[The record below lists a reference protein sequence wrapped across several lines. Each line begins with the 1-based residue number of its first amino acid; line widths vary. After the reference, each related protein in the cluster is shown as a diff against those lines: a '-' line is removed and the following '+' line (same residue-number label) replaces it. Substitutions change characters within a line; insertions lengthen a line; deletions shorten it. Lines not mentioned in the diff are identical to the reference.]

1 MIETE
6 NFNKL
11 MYMKS
16 DFQVVKIEN
25 NQMFLNIG
33 NKNSCGSC
41 AANKSC
47 GTGVLARYFDH
58 FNTIAYPLRPGVKE
72 GDLISLEISNKTLF
86 LRAFALYI
94 APLLVVFF
102 ALFIMQIFEF
112 IESIQILVSI
122 VILLATFITL
132 RISTK

>member
-1 MIETE
+1 MIESE

-25 NQMFLNIG
+25 NQMFLNVG

-72 GDLISLEISNKTLF
+72 GDLVSLEISNKTLF

-94 APLLVVFF
+94 APLLVVFIT
-102 ALFIMQIFEF
+102 LFVMQIFEF

>member
-1 MIETE
+1 MIESE

-25 NQMFLNIG
+25 NQMFLNVG

-112 IESIQILVSI
+112 IESIQILASI
-122 VILLATFITL
+122 VILLAAFTTL

>member
-94 APLLVVFF
+94 APLLVVFI
-102 ALFIMQIFEF
+102 ALFVMQIFEF
-112 IESIQILVSI
+112 IESIQILVGI
-122 VILLATFITL
+122 VILLATFVTL

>member
-1 MIETE
+1 MIESE

-25 NQMFLNIG
+25 NQMFLNVG

-94 APLLVVFF
+94 VPLLVVFIAIF
-102 ALFIMQIFEF
+102 VMQIFEF

>member
-1 MIETE
+1 
-6 NFNKL
+6 

-25 NQMFLNIG
+25 NQMFLNVG

-47 GTGVLARYFDH
+47 GTGVLARYFDL

-94 APLLVVFF
+94 APLLVVFI
-102 ALFIMQIFEF
+102 ALFVMQIFEF
-112 IESIQILVSI
+112 IESIQIVVSI

>member
-1 MIETE
+1 MIESE

-25 NQMFLNIG
+25 NQMFLNVG

-72 GDLISLEISNKTLF
+72 GDFISLEISNKTLF

-94 APLLVVFF
+94 APLLVVFIT
-102 ALFIMQIFEF
+102 LFVMQILEF

>member
-58 FNTIAYPLRPGVKE
+58 FNNIAYPLRPGVKE

-94 APLLVVFF
+94 APLLVVFI
-102 ALFIMQIFEF
+102 ALFIMQIFEL
-112 IESIQILVSI
+112 IESIQILVSTF
-122 VILLATFITL
+122 ILLAIFITL

>member
-1 MIETE
+1 
-6 NFNKL
+6 
-11 MYMKS
+11 MKS

-25 NQMFLNIG
+25 NKMFLNVG

-58 FNTIAYPLRPGVKE
+58 FNTVAYPLRSGVKE
-72 GDLISLEISNKTLF
+72 GDLITLEISNKTLF

-94 APLLVVFF
+94 APLLVVFL
-102 ALFIMQIFEF
+102 ALFIMQTFEF
-112 IESIQILVSI
+112 IESIQILMSI
-122 VILLATFITL
+122 VILLAAFTTL

>member
-1 MIETE
+1 MIESE

-25 NQMFLNIG
+25 NQMFLNVG

-94 APLLVVFF
+94 APLLVVFI
-102 ALFIMQIFEF
+102 ALFVMQILEF
-112 IESIQILVSI
+112 IESIQIFVSI

>member
-1 MIETE
+1 MIESE

-25 NQMFLNIG
+25 NQMFLNVG

-94 APLLVVFF
+94 APLLVVFI
-102 ALFIMQIFEF
+102 ALFVMQIFEF

-122 VILLATFITL
+122 FILLATFITL

>member
-1 MIETE
+1 MIESE

-94 APLLVVFF
+94 APLLVVFI
-102 ALFIMQIFEF
+102 ALFVMQIFEF

>member
-41 AANKSC
+41 TANKSC

-94 APLLVVFF
+94 APLLVVFI
-102 ALFIMQIFEF
+102 ALFVMQIFEF

>member
-1 MIETE
+1 MIESE

-25 NQMFLNIG
+25 NQMFLNVG

-58 FNTIAYPLRPGVKE
+58 FNTVVYPLRPGVKE

-94 APLLVVFF
+94 APLLVVFI
-102 ALFIMQIFEF
+102 ALFVMQIFEF

>member
-94 APLLVVFF
+94 APLLVVFI
-102 ALFIMQIFEF
+102 ALFVMQILEF
-112 IESIQILVSI
+112 IESIQIFVSI

>member
-72 GDLISLEISNKTLF
+72 GDLITLEISNKTLF

-94 APLLVVFF
+94 APLLVVFI
-102 ALFIMQIFEF
+102 ALFVMQIFEF
-112 IESIQILVSI
+112 IESMQILVSI
-122 VILLATFITL
+122 FILLATFITL

>member
-1 MIETE
+1 
-6 NFNKL
+6 
-11 MYMKS
+11 MKS

-94 APLLVVFF
+94 APLLVVFI
-102 ALFIMQIFEF
+102 ALFVMQIFEF
-112 IESIQILVSI
+112 IESIQILVS
-122 VILLATFITL
+122 VVFLLATFITL

>member
-1 MIETE
+1 MIESE

-25 NQMFLNIG
+25 NQMFLNVG

-94 APLLVVFF
+94 APLLVVFI
-102 ALFIMQIFEF
+102 ALFVMQIFEF

-122 VILLATFITL
+122 VILLATFISL

>member
-94 APLLVVFF
+94 APLLVVFI
-102 ALFIMQIFEF
+102 ALFVMQIFEF
-112 IESIQILVSI
+112 IESIQILVS
-122 VILLATFITL
+122 VVFLLAAFITL

>member
-1 MIETE
+1 MIESE

-25 NQMFLNIG
+25 NQMFLNVG

-58 FNTIAYPLRPGVKE
+58 FNIIAYPLRPGVKE

-94 APLLVVFF
+94 APLLVVFI
-102 ALFIMQIFEF
+102 ALFVMQIFEF

-122 VILLATFITL
+122 AILLATFITL

>member
-1 MIETE
+1 MIESE

-25 NQMFLNIG
+25 NQMFLNVG

-58 FNTIAYPLRPGVKE
+58 FNTIAYPLRPGVIE
-72 GDLISLEISNKTLF
+72 GDFISLEISNKTLF

-94 APLLVVFF
+94 APLLVVFI
-102 ALFIMQIFEF
+102 ALFVMQIFEF

>member
-94 APLLVVFF
+94 APLLVVFI
-102 ALFIMQIFEF
+102 ALFVMQIFEF

-122 VILLATFITL
+122 VILLATFMTL

>member
-1 MIETE
+1 MIESE

-94 APLLVVFF
+94 APLLVVFI
-102 ALFIMQIFEF
+102 ALFVMQIFEF
-112 IESIQILVSI
+112 IESIQILVS
-122 VILLATFITL
+122 VVFLLATFITL

>member
-94 APLLVVFF
+94 APLLVVFI
-102 ALFIMQIFEF
+102 ALFVMQIFEF

>member
-16 DFQVVKIEN
+16 VFQVVKIEN
-25 NQMFLNIG
+25 NHMFLNIG

-94 APLLVVFF
+94 APLLFVFI
-102 ALFIMQIFEF
+102 ALFVMQIFEF

>member
-1 MIETE
+1 MIESE

-25 NQMFLNIG
+25 NQMFLNVG

-72 GDLISLEISNKTLF
+72 GDIISLDISNKTLF

-94 APLLVVFF
+94 APLLVVFIT
-102 ALFIMQIFEF
+102 LFIMQIFEF

-122 VILLATFITL
+122 VILIATFITL

>member
-1 MIETE
+1 MIESE

-25 NQMFLNIG
+25 NQMFLNVG

-94 APLLVVFF
+94 APLLVVFIT
-102 ALFIMQIFEF
+102 LFVMQIFEF

>member
-1 MIETE
+1 
-6 NFNKL
+6 
-11 MYMKS
+11 MKS

-25 NQMFLNIG
+25 NQMFLNVG

-58 FNTIAYPLRPGVKE
+58 FNTVAYPLRPGVKE
-72 GDLISLEISNKTLF
+72 GDFISLEISNKTLF

-94 APLLVVFF
+94 APLLVVFIT
-102 ALFIMQIFEF
+102 LFVMQIFEF

>member
-1 MIETE
+1 MIESE

-25 NQMFLNIG
+25 NQMFLNVG

-72 GDLISLEISNKTLF
+72 GDLISLKISNKTLF

-94 APLLVVFF
+94 APLLVVFI
-102 ALFIMQIFEF
+102 ALFVMQILEF
-112 IESIQILVSI
+112 IESIQIFVSI

>member
-1 MIETE
+1 MIESQ

-25 NQMFLNIG
+25 NQMFLNVG

-94 APLLVVFF
+94 APLLVVFI
-102 ALFIMQIFEF
+102 ALFVMQIFEF

>member
-94 APLLVVFF
+94 APLLVVFI
-102 ALFIMQIFEF
+102 ALFVMQIFEF
-112 IESIQILVSI
+112 IESIQILVS
-122 VILLATFITL
+122 VVFLLATFITL

>member
-1 MIETE
+1 
-6 NFNKL
+6 L

-112 IESIQILVSI
+112 IESIQILASI

>member
-1 MIETE
+1 
-6 NFNKL
+6 
-11 MYMKS
+11 MKS

-25 NQMFLNIG
+25 NQMFLNVG

-94 APLLVVFF
+94 APLLVVFI
-102 ALFIMQIFEF
+102 ALYVMQILEF
-112 IESIQILVSI
+112 IESIQVFVSI

>member
-1 MIETE
+1 MIESE

-25 NQMFLNIG
+25 NQMFLNVG

-94 APLLVVFF
+94 APLLVVFI
-102 ALFIMQIFEF
+102 ALFVMQIFEF
-112 IESIQILVSI
+112 IESIQILVS
-122 VILLATFITL
+122 VVFLLATFITL

>member
-1 MIETE
+1 MIESE

-25 NQMFLNIG
+25 NQMFLNVG

-41 AANKSC
+41 AANQSC

-94 APLLVVFF
+94 APLLVVFI
-102 ALFIMQIFEF
+102 ALFVMQILEF

>member
-1 MIETE
+1 MIESE

-25 NQMFLNIG
+25 NQMFLNVG

-58 FNTIAYPLRPGVKE
+58 FNIIAYPLRPGVKE

-94 APLLVVFF
+94 APLLVVFI
-102 ALFIMQIFEF
+102 ALFVMQIFEF

>member
-1 MIETE
+1 MIESE

-25 NQMFLNIG
+25 NQMFLNVG

-58 FNTIAYPLRPGVKE
+58 FNIIAYPLRPGVKE

-94 APLLVVFF
+94 APLLVVFI
-102 ALFIMQIFEF
+102 ALFVMQILEF

-122 VILLATFITL
+122 VILLATFIIL

>member
-1 MIETE
+1 MIESE

-25 NQMFLNIG
+25 NQMFLNVG

-72 GDLISLEISNKTLF
+72 GDLISLEISNKTIF

-94 APLLVVFF
+94 APLLVVFI
-102 ALFIMQIFEF
+102 ALFVMQIFEF

>member
-1 MIETE
+1 MIESE

-25 NQMFLNIG
+25 NQMFLNVG

-58 FNTIAYPLRPGVKE
+58 FNTVAYPLRPGVKE
-72 GDLISLEISNKTLF
+72 GDFISLEISNKTLF

>member
-1 MIETE
+1 MIEIE

-11 MYMKS
+11 IYMKS

-25 NQMFLNIG
+25 NQMFLNVG

-58 FNTIAYPLRPGVKE
+58 FNTVAYPLRPGVKE
-72 GDLISLEISNKTLF
+72 GDFISLEISNKTLF

-94 APLLVVFF
+94 APLLVIFI

-122 VILLATFITL
+122 VILLAVFITL

>member
-1 MIETE
+1 
-6 NFNKL
+6 
-11 MYMKS
+11 MKS
-16 DFQVVKIEN
+16 DFQIVKIEN
-25 NQMFLNIG
+25 NQMFLNVG

-72 GDLISLEISNKTLF
+72 GDIISLDISNKTLF

-94 APLLVVFF
+94 APLLVVFIT
-102 ALFIMQIFEF
+102 LFIMQIFEF

-122 VILLATFITL
+122 VILIATFITL